1 MSGGQS
7 FHKRVT
13 LPAFVI
19 LATVSALFFGGYK
32 LWKMDSVQAADQPS
46 VSSSPTESVPA
57 IPTDLPSESAEPTIA
72 TAGRLPVIVLN
83 GTDAPGLA
91 KSTSDVLHNAD
102 WAVEE
107 TGNWTGDPLLKTT
120 IFYPA
125 GGLSSAE
132 ELAAQTG
139 GTSVVATPDM
149 SQTALTLVVIK

>member
-7 FHKRVT
+7 FHRRVT

-32 LWKMDSVQAADQPS
+32 LWKMDSVQVADQPS
-46 VSSSPTESVPA
+46 VSSSPTESM
-57 IPTDLPSESAEPTIA
+57 PTDLPSESAEPTMVA
-72 TAGRLPVIVLN
+72 GGRLPVIVLN

-91 KSTSDVLHNAD
+91 KSTSDALHNAD

-107 TGNWTGDPLLKTT
+107 TGNWTGEPLLETT

-139 GTSVVATPDM
+139 GTSVEATADM

>member
-7 FHKRVT
+7 FQRRVT

-32 LWKMDSVQAADQPS
+32 LWKMDSVQVAAQPS
-46 VSSSPTESVPA
+46 VSSSPTESM
-57 IPTDLPSESAEPTIA
+57 PTDLPSESAEPPISA
-72 TAGRLPVIVLN
+72 GGRLPVIVLN

-91 KSTSDVLHNAD
+91 KSTSDALHDAD

-107 TGNWTGDPLLKTT
+107 TGNWTGEPLLETT

-139 GTSVVATPDM
+139 GTSVEATADM